1 MRKRDRNAAM
11 WSRIDS
17 LRDQRNR
24 GGAETVMH
32 WIQSHVQDET
42 KRTRVT
48 SMIQCACREASGRE
62 ECTEEGEDHH
72 WLHEGNDRADELANR
87 TRGMD
92 LPDGAI
98 EAVRGEEEFIL
109 ADDDG
114 TAQGEYRPWISEKVT
129 SMYIQQAR
137 SVGLGRIKEAKEWSQ
152 RELWSAMVKNLDTP
166 KSISWRF

>member
-11 WSRIDS
+11 RSRIDS

-48 SMIQCACREASGRE
+48 TMIQCACREASGRE

-72 WLHEGNDRADELANR
+72 WLHNGNNRADELANK
-87 TRGMD
+87 TKEMD
-92 LPDGAI
+92 KQTKISVADDCVAI
-98 EAVRGEEEFIL
+98 TLYEFIFV
-109 ADDDG
+109 
-114 TAQGEYRPWISEKVT
+114 PV
-129 SMYIQQAR
+129 
-137 SVGLGRIKEAKEWSQ
+137 
-152 RELWSAMVKNLDTP
+152 
-166 KSISWRF
+166 